1 MSDHTPGPWS
11 ARLNPMKLRYD
22 IDAAGW
28 RTCARVYLNEDPDL
42 SRQGHANAR
51 LIAAAPELLEALTEL
66 VICQESDYGH
76 VWLSN
81 PGGYGAYCVKCTAVR
96 RDNLRA
102 LAAIAKARGEAV
114 PA

>member
-11 ARLNPMKLRYD
+11 ARLNPMKLQYD

-51 LIAAAPELLEALTEL
+51 LIAAAPDLLEACEAIRSLL
-66 VICQESDYGH
+66 RDNPHIRIESDH
-76 VWLSN
+76 PAFEVAF
-81 PGGYGAYCVKCTAVR
+81 GGATAAI
-96 RDNLRA
+96 D
-102 LAAIAKARGEAV
+102 AAIAKARGEAV